1 MTTTVSFDIVLF
13 RAQIPAFANETTYPD
28 VLLDATFEQA
38 ICYVSNVLDECS
50 NITAGC
56 LLIMLNNMVGHL
68 LAIQAKIAKGET
80 PGITKSSK
88 VGSISVTLVP
98 PSTDGEQFTWWL
110 NITPYGSMV
119 AAQLDVS
126 SAAGFIANGYN
137 PIAGFRRPDGN
148 F

>member
-1 MTTTVSFDIVLF
+1 MSTVDFNITLF
-13 RAQIPAFANETTYPD
+13 RAQLPAFANETTYPD

-56 LLIMLNNMVGHL
+56 LLIMLNNLVGHL

-98 PSTDGEQFTWWL
+98 PSTEGEQFTWWL
-110 NITPYGSMV
+110 NLTAYGAAV
-119 AAQLDVS
+119 ASQLDVS
-126 SAAGFIANGYN
+126 SAAGFIANAFN
-137 PIAGFRRPDGN
+137 PIGGFRRPDGSY
-148 F
+148 